1 MTRPGAHKYHYQ
13 WGGGGVDI
21 GRPRFDEIMGRLLV
35 GHLDLEKLESR
46 LSEWRRSPD
55 YPAMREAFNT
65 VTRMRRDAVS
75 TGHIAKR
82 LQLIRAGHLS
92 RRLAAKALRAQSK
105 LRSMLQNAPPPE
117 PAAPKPKLRLGG
129 LSLREQSGRP
139 LPPDPAPRF
148 GRSKLH
154 RRSRAS
160 KS

>member
-46 LSEWRRSPD
+46 LPEWRRSPD
-55 YPAMREAFNT
+55 YPAMREAFNM

-75 TGHIAKR
+75 TGNIAKR
-82 LQLIRAGHLS
+82 LQLIRADHLS
-92 RRLAAKALRAQSK
+92 RRLAEKALRAQFK
-105 LRSMLQNAPPPE
+105 LRSMLRNAPPPE
-117 PAAPKPKLRLGG
+117 PAPRPNLRLGG
-129 LSLREQSGRP
+129 PSLREQSGRP
-139 LPPDPAPRF
+139 LPPDPAPRIS
-148 GRSKLH
+148 RSKPR
-154 RRSRAS
+154 RRSPAS